1 MKTLGGFLGLKM
13 YRSVKRDG
21 ITAVLINKRRIL
33 LLKRLNAPLMSH
45 PGMWSFLSG
54 GRRKGERYLQTAYRE
69 IFEETGIR
77 AERLALLDGNSTIV
91 LKDEGKGLK
100 WQNRFFIFRASGRA
114 VRLNVENTD
123 YKWVGFG
130 QVCRNRDIDRMIYN
144 KEKVRYR
151 A

>member
-1 MKTLGGFLGLKM
+1 MVFPQRRAQEGGEVPSDSIQGDL
-13 YRSVKRDG
+13 
-21 ITAVLINKRRIL
+21 
-33 LLKRLNAPLMSH
+33 
-45 PGMWSFLSG
+45 
-54 GRRKGERYLQTAYRE
+54 
-69 IFEETGIR
+69 EETGIR

-144 KEKVRYR
+144 KEKCLSRIR
-151 A
+151 KSL